1 MHCYQPIPAVCAAL
15 LLAACGTQ
23 PITPSPTHIQA
34 PPERAGTIPQPVRQI
49 VMPPPPK
56 PAPKTERYSVVVNNV
71 RVQDLLY
78 ALARDARVNVDI
90 HSGIEGAVTLNVIDQ
105 TLPQILTRIAKQV
118 DMRFEMDGPNLV
130 VMADTPFLRSYNIDY
145 VNVARNGS
153 GAVGIS
159 TQVASAGNVSA
170 DGSGGG
176 GGAAGGGSNSSTSQ
190 VNSTSNNRFW
200 ETLTQNVKDLLHETD
215 KILPDSSA
223 DLKASAAGRPPAPGG
238 AAGVAAGTAVDAS
251 GSPFEISPPRRITF
265 REAASVIANPEAGV
279 ISVRATSR
287 QHEKIQEFLDS
298 VLGSARRQVLIEATI
313 VEVLLSDNYQSG
325 VDWSRIIASGNGF
338 NWTQTLLGNNLGV
351 PPVFTLNYNPN
362 GRNDGIS
369 ATVKLLDSFGSTR
382 VLSSPKIMA
391 LNNQTALLR
400 VVDNVVYFSVV
411 AQQTVTQTGQVNQ
424 AITTTPHTVS
434 VGVVMSVT
442 PQISESGGVSL
453 SVRPTIS
460 RILRFK
466 NDPNP
471 TLGRLNNPVPEI
483 QVREMESLLRMDSG
497 QIVVLGGLMQDSL
510 QKSRDGIPL
519 ISKVPVAGDAFS
531 FRNDTGSKTELVIF
545 LRPLVIRDASI
556 EGDLKSYR
564 SHLPDQSFLKDE
576 TSLTELLRP
585 KAAPENRK

>member
-1 MHCYQPIPAVCAAL
+1 MYRYQPIPAICGAL

-34 PPERAGTIPQPVRQI
+34 PPERTGTIPQTVRQI
-49 VMPPPPK
+49 VMPPAPR

-71 RVQDLLY
+71 KVQDLLY
-78 ALARDARVNVDI
+78 ALARDAKVNVDI

-159 TQVASAGNVSA
+159 TQVASAGNVSG
-170 DGSGGG
+170 DGGGG

-223 DLKASAAGRPPAPGG
+223 DLKVSATGRSPAPGG
-238 AAGVAAGTAVDAS
+238 AAAGTAVDAS
-251 GSPFEISPPRRITF
+251 GSPVEGPPPRRITF

-338 NWTQTLLGNNLGV
+338 NWTQSLLGNNLGV

-483 QVREMESLLRMDSG
+483 QVREMESLLRMESG

-510 QKSRDGIPL
+510 QKSRDGVPL
-519 ISKVPVAGDAFS
+519 LSKVPVAGDAFS

-564 SHLPDQSFLKDE
+564 THLPDQSFLKDE